1 MARTKA
7 YIEDEVIDKALQL
20 FWRNGYDT
28 TSVRMLEKEM
38 GINQFS
44 IYASFKNK
52 QGVFLE
58 SIKCYK
64 KKIKEELLDKLNESS
79 EGIEAIKQY
88 FYDFIDFSKNNNLG
102 KGCFL
107 TNTVN
112 ELGQTADRLVMS
124 EIKTFTTNLRNSF
137 IKKLKLN
144 QKNDDKTITK
154 QANYL
159 IIALQ
164 GLSVASKVFEQEHL
178 EDFIEEV
185 FEHL

>member
-1 MARTKA
+1 MARSKE
-7 YIEDEVIDKALQL
+7 YIEDEVINKAMQL
-20 FWRNGYDT
+20 FWQNGYDA
-28 TSVRMLEKEM
+28 TSVRMLEKGM

-64 KKIKEELLDKLNESS
+64 KKIKEELLDELDEST

-88 FYDFIDFSKNNNLG
+88 FYNFIDFSKNNNLSN
-102 KGCFL
+102 GCLL
-107 TNTVN
+107 TNTAN
-112 ELGQTADRLVMS
+112 ELGQNGDKLIMS
-124 EIKTFTTNLRNSF
+124 EIKVFTTKINNTF

-144 QKNDDKTITK
+144 PKDDDKTITK

-159 IIALQ
+159 VIALQ
-164 GLSVASKVFEQEHL
+164 GLSVASKVFKQEQL
-178 EDFIEEV
+178 EDFIEGV
-185 FEHL
+185 FKNF

>member
-1 MARTKA
+1 
-7 YIEDEVIDKALQL
+7 
-20 FWRNGYDT
+20 
-28 TSVRMLEKEM
+28 
-38 GINQFS
+38 
-44 IYASFKNK
+44 
-52 QGVFLE
+52 
-58 SIKCYK
+58 
-64 KKIKEELLDKLNESS
+64 
-79 EGIEAIKQY
+79 
-88 FYDFIDFSKNNNLG
+88 
-102 KGCFL
+102 
-107 TNTVN
+107 
-112 ELGQTADRLVMS
+112 LGQTADRLVMS